1 MPCQPGSHIRA
12 KHTAVFRQ
20 THQLFTS
27 GMWEVEI
34 RDDWKEQGFAEVH
47 RVMVKTEA
55 EVVPTNTLFLTFK
68 LNTSELLK
76 EIMVG
81 YLKVKVTMF
90 VPNPMRCYNH
100 NKFGNTSQCC
110 KVAAK
115 CQWCG
120 KDQHEGQC
128 EGHKMCSNCNG
139 SHTSSAQDCPVW
151 KRKREIQ
158 HVRIEKHI
166 SFPEATQLVE
176 AKMLSVISDGKSYCT
191 IASTK
196 KEVLST

>member
-1 MPCQPGSHIRA
+1 MPCQPHSHIRV

-20 THQLFTS
+20 TDQLFN
-27 GMWEVEI
+27 
-34 RDDWKEQGFAEVH
+34 DLKEQGFAEVH

-68 LNTSELLK
+68 FNTPELLK
-76 EIMVG
+76 EITVG

-90 VPNPMRCYNH
+90 VSNPVRCYNC
-100 NKFGNTSQCC
+100 NKFGHTSQRC

-120 KDQHEGQC
+120 KDKHEGQRV
-128 EGHKMCSNCNG
+128 GHKMCSHCNG
-139 SHTSSAQDCPVW
+139 PHASSAQDCPVW
-151 KRKREIQ
+151 KRVWESQ
-158 HVRIEKHI
+158 HICIEKHV
-166 SFPEATQLVE
+166 SFPEARQLVE

-191 IASTK
+191 VVSTK

>member
-1 MPCQPGSHIRA
+1 M
-12 KHTAVFRQ
+12 
-20 THQLFTS
+20 
-27 GMWEVEI
+27 
-34 RDDWKEQGFAEVH
+34 
-47 RVMVKTEA
+47 MVKTEA

-76 EIMVG
+76 AIMAG

-90 VPNPMRCYNH
+90 VSNPMQCYNC
-100 NKFGNTSQCC
+100 NKFGHTSQCC

-115 CQWCG
+115 CQCCG
-120 KDQHEGQC
+120 KDKHEGQR

-139 SHTSSAQDCPVW
+139 PHASLAQYCPVW
-151 KRKREIQ
+151 KREREIQ
-158 HVRIEKHI
+158 HVRIEKRV
-166 SFPEATQLVE
+166 SFPEARQLVE

-191 IASTK
+191 VVSTK